1 MQQAIKVG
9 LLWFQLVQNL
19 CWFHDIPAQATSLL
33 TTPGT
38 PSSDVA
44 SQGHTVLVA
53 TASGTPATPSYV
65 PLVTPTTLQVSLF
78 LHPCCITLVSFLYH
92 LSI

>member
-1 MQQAIKVG
+1 
-9 LLWFQLVQNL
+9 VQNVY
-19 CWFHDIPAQATSLL
+19 WFYDISAQAASLL

-53 TASGTPATPSYV
+53 TTQGTPSTPSYV
-65 PLVTPTTLQVSLF
+65 PLVAPTTLQVSLC
-78 LHPCCITLVSFLYH
+78 LHTSVICFAKQG
-92 LSI
+92 